1 MPIVTTIEGK
11 IAQIAIDRP
20 EKRNTLNSELCKD
33 LAREF
38 LELND
43 DTRVRSIVLCG
54 HNNVFCAG
62 LDIEE
67 QLAENT
73 QIFSEFQK
81 VIDALDALSKPIV
94 AAVSGPAVG
103 QGAAML
109 YHCDLVFAG
118 EHALFSMPGLALG
131 QTPRYGVSLLA
142 VKSGGYKLA
151 AQKLLLSEPISAA
164 EAVAMGLV
172 NHVVEDDK
180 VMTVAGAAALRLA
193 CLPPEAM
200 VATKRLL
207 KAAYMS
213 GLSEQR
219 KLEEEAASHLEEA
232 PKARKLS
239 ALSWKNVSRSLL
251 NSFLFCFFGRR
262 IVRSIDGLRA
272 PVFI

>member
-1 MPIVTTIEGK
+1 M
-11 IAQIAIDRP
+11 
-20 EKRNTLNSELCKD
+20 
-33 LAREF
+33 
-38 LELND
+38 
-43 DTRVRSIVLCG
+43 
-54 HNNVFCAG
+54 
-62 LDIEE
+62 
-67 QLAENT
+67 
-73 QIFSEFQK
+73 
-81 VIDALDALSKPIV
+81 
-94 AAVSGPAVG
+94 SGPAVG

-200 VATKRLL
+200 VA
-207 KAAYMS
+207 S
-213 GLSEQR
+213 
-219 KLEEEAASHLEEA
+219 
-232 PKARKLS
+232 
-239 ALSWKNVSRSLL
+239 SRSSEPLT
-251 NSFLFCFFGRR
+251 FCGWGSLC
-262 IVRSIDGLRA
+262 VRGLWVEVQLVVVPEDSPAHTHR
-272 PVFI
+272 

>member
-81 VIDALDALSKPIV
+81 VIDALDALSK
-94 AAVSGPAVG
+94 
-103 QGAAML
+103 QRRL
-109 YHCDLVFAG
+109 
-118 EHALFSMPGLALG
+118 
-131 QTPRYGVSLLA
+131 QTCRPETTSFRTDFCCRSCRYG
-142 VKSGGYKLA
+142 
-151 AQKLLLSEPISAA
+151 
-164 EAVAMGLV
+164 
-172 NHVVEDDK
+172 
-180 VMTVAGAAALRLA
+180 
-193 CLPPEAM
+193 
-200 VATKRLL
+200 
-207 KAAYMS
+207 
-213 GLSEQR
+213 
-219 KLEEEAASHLEEA
+219 
-232 PKARKLS
+232 ARQPC
-239 ALSWKNVSRSLL
+239 R
-251 NSFLFCFFGRR
+251 
-262 IVRSIDGLRA
+262 
-272 PVFI
+272 

>member
-1 MPIVTTIEGK
+1 MPIVTTIEGR
-11 IAQIAIDRP
+11 IAQVAIDRP
-20 EKRNTLNSELCKD
+20 EKRNTLSSELCKD

-73 QIFSEFQK
+73 PIFNEFQK
-81 VIDALDALSKPIV
+81 VIDALDALSKPVV
-94 AAVSGPAVG
+94 AAVSGPAVS

-151 AQKLLLSEPISAA
+151 AQKLLLSAA

-172 NHVVEDDK
+172 NHIVEDDK

-193 CLPPEAM
+193 SLPPEAM
-200 VATKRLL
+200 AATKRLL

-219 KLEEEAASHLEEA
+219 KLEEEAASHLEGSAESKEA
-232 PKARKLS
+232 FSAFMEKRQPKFAE
-239 ALSWKNVSRSLL
+239 
-251 NSFLFCFFGRR
+251 
-262 IVRSIDGLRA
+262 
-272 PVFI
+272 

>member
-94 AAVSGPAVG
+94 AAVSG
-103 QGAAML
+103 
-109 YHCDLVFAG
+109 
-118 EHALFSMPGLALG
+118 
-131 QTPRYGVSLLA
+131 RR
-142 VKSGGYKLA
+142 
-151 AQKLLLSEPISAA
+151 
-164 EAVAMGLV
+164 
-172 NHVVEDDK
+172 N
-180 VMTVAGAAALRLA
+180 
-193 CLPPEAM
+193 
-200 VATKRLL
+200 
-207 KAAYMS
+207 
-213 GLSEQR
+213 
-219 KLEEEAASHLEEA
+219 
-232 PKARKLS
+232 
-239 ALSWKNVSRSLL
+239 ALSLRSRL
-251 NSFLFCFFGRR
+251 RR
-262 IVRSIDGLRA
+262 
-272 PVFI
+272 

>member
-11 IAQIAIDRP
+11 IAQVAIDRP
-20 EKRNTLNSELCKD
+20 EKRITLNTELCKD

-73 QIFSEFQK
+73 QIFNEFQK

-151 AQKLLLSEPISAA
+151 AQKLLLSDP
-164 EAVAMGLV
+164 
-172 NHVVEDDK
+172 
-180 VMTVAGAAALRLA
+180 TVAGAAALRLA
-193 CLPPEAM
+193 SLPPEAM

-219 KLEEEAASHLEEA
+219 KLEEEAASHLEGSAESKEA
-232 PKARKLS
+232 FSAFMEKRQPKFAE
-239 ALSWKNVSRSLL
+239 
-251 NSFLFCFFGRR
+251 
-262 IVRSIDGLRA
+262 
-272 PVFI
+272 

>member
-1 MPIVTTIEGK
+1 MPIVTTIEGR
-11 IAQIAIDRP
+11 IAQVAIDRP
-20 EKRNTLNSELCKD
+20 EKRNTLSSELCKD

-73 QIFSEFQK
+73 PIFNEFQK
-81 VIDALDALSKPIV
+81 VIDALDALSKPVV
-94 AAVSGPAVG
+94 AAVSGPAVS

-142 VKSGGYKLA
+142 VKSGGYKLV
-151 AQKLLLSEPISAA
+151 SEPISAA

-172 NHVVEDDK
+172 NHIVEDDK

-193 CLPPEAM
+193 SLPPEAM
-200 VATKRLL
+200 AATKRLL

-219 KLEEEAASHLEEA
+219 KLEEEAASHLEGSDESKEA
-232 PKARKLS
+232 FSAFMEKRQPKFAE
-239 ALSWKNVSRSLL
+239 
-251 NSFLFCFFGRR
+251 
-262 IVRSIDGLRA
+262 
-272 PVFI
+272 

>member
-1 MPIVTTIEGK
+1 MPIVTTIEGR
-11 IAQIAIDRP
+11 IAQVAIDRP
-20 EKRNTLNSELCKD
+20 EKRNTLSSELCKD

-73 QIFSEFQK
+73 PIFNEFQK
-81 VIDALDALSKPIV
+81 VIDALDALSKPVV
-94 AAVSGPAVG
+94 AAVSGPAVS

-172 NHVVEDDK
+172 NHIVEDDK

-193 CLPPEAM
+193 
-200 VATKRLL
+200 ATKRLL

-219 KLEEEAASHLEEA
+219 KLEEEAASHLEGSAESKEA
-232 PKARKLS
+232 FSAFMEKRQPKFAE
-239 ALSWKNVSRSLL
+239 
-251 NSFLFCFFGRR
+251 
-262 IVRSIDGLRA
+262 
-272 PVFI
+272 

>member
-81 VIDALDALSKPIV
+81 V
-94 AAVSGPAVG
+94 
-103 QGAAML
+103 
-109 YHCDLVFAG
+109 
-118 EHALFSMPGLALG
+118 
-131 QTPRYGVSLLA
+131 
-142 VKSGGYKLA
+142 
-151 AQKLLLSEPISAA
+151 
-164 EAVAMGLV
+164 
-172 NHVVEDDK
+172 
-180 VMTVAGAAALRLA
+180 
-193 CLPPEAM
+193 
-200 VATKRLL
+200 
-207 KAAYMS
+207 
-213 GLSEQR
+213 
-219 KLEEEAASHLEEA
+219 
-232 PKARKLS
+232 
-239 ALSWKNVSRSLL
+239 
-251 NSFLFCFFGRR
+251 
-262 IVRSIDGLRA
+262 RA
-272 PVFI
+272 PQCFTTAISSSQVNMRFSLCRVWHWDRRRVTA

>member
-1 MPIVTTIEGK
+1 
-11 IAQIAIDRP
+11 
-20 EKRNTLNSELCKD
+20 
-33 LAREF
+33 
-38 LELND
+38 
-43 DTRVRSIVLCG
+43 
-54 HNNVFCAG
+54 
-62 LDIEE
+62 
-67 QLAENT
+67 
-73 QIFSEFQK
+73 
-81 VIDALDALSKPIV
+81 
-94 AAVSGPAVG
+94 
-103 QGAAML
+103 ML

-219 KLEEEAASHLEEA
+219 KLEEEAASHLEGSAESKEA
-232 PKARKLS
+232 FS
-239 ALSWKNVSRSLL
+239 ALMDKRQPK
-251 NSFLFCFFGRR
+251 F
-262 IVRSIDGLRA
+262 A
-272 PVFI
+272 E

>member
-1 MPIVTTIEGK
+1 MPIVTTIEGR
-11 IAQIAIDRP
+11 IAQVAIDRP
-20 EKRNTLNSELCKD
+20 EKRNTLSSELCKD

-73 QIFSEFQK
+73 PIFNEFQK
-81 VIDALDALSKPIV
+81 VIDALDALSKPVV
-94 AAVSGPAVG
+94 AAVSGPAVS

-172 NHVVEDDK
+172 NHIV

-193 CLPPEAM
+193 SLPPEAM
-200 VATKRLL
+200 AATKRLL

-219 KLEEEAASHLEEA
+219 KLEEEAASHLEGSAESKEA
-232 PKARKLS
+232 FSAFMEKRQPKFAE
-239 ALSWKNVSRSLL
+239 
-251 NSFLFCFFGRR
+251 
-262 IVRSIDGLRA
+262 
-272 PVFI
+272 

>member
-1 MPIVTTIEGK
+1 M
-11 IAQIAIDRP
+11 
-20 EKRNTLNSELCKD
+20 
-33 LAREF
+33 AREF

-151 AQKLLLSEPISAA
+151 AQKLLLSEPISAV

-219 KLEEEAASHLEEA
+219 KLEEEAASHLEGSAES
-232 PKARKLS
+232 KELS

>member
-11 IAQIAIDRP
+11 IAQITIDRP
-20 EKRNTLNSELCKD
+20 EKRNTLNSEICKE
-33 LAREF
+33 LAREL

-43 DTRVRSIVLCG
+43 DSRIRTVVLCG
-54 HNNVFCAG
+54 QNNVFCAG

-67 QLAENT
+67 QLQPDSE
-73 QIFSEFQK
+73 IFTEFQK

-94 AAVSGPAVG
+94 AAVTGPAVG
-103 QGAAML
+103 QGVALL

-118 EHALFSMPGLALG
+118 EHALFSMPALALG

-164 EAVAMGLV
+164 EAVAMGII

-180 VMTVAGAAALRLA
+180 VMTVASAAALRLA
-193 CLPPEAM
+193 SLPPEAV

-207 KAAYMS
+207 RAAYLS
-213 GLSEQR
+213 GTAEQR
-219 KLEEEAASHLEEA
+219 KLEEEVAAHLAGSAESKEA
-232 PKARKLS
+232 FNAFIEKRKPNF
-239 ALSWKNVSRSLL
+239 AE
-251 NSFLFCFFGRR
+251 
-262 IVRSIDGLRA
+262 
-272 PVFI
+272 

>member
-172 NHVVEDDK
+172 NHVVAEEDLLD
-180 VMTVAGAAALRLA
+180 AAMDLA
-193 CLPPEAM
+193 RSIMDNGPLAVRM
-200 VATKRLL
+200 TKRAIYDCMD
-207 KAAYMS
+207 KS
-213 GLSEQR
+213 FLSESSGWRMMEELNERAKASADAQEGTTAFKEKR
-219 KLEEEAASHLEEA
+219 KPVWS
-232 PKARKLS
+232 
-239 ALSWKNVSRSLL
+239 
-251 NSFLFCFFGRR
+251 GR
-262 IVRSIDGLRA
+262 
-272 PVFI
+272 

>member
-1 MPIVTTIEGK
+1 MPIVTTIEGR
-11 IAQIAIDRP
+11 IAQVAIDRP
-20 EKRNTLNSELCKD
+20 EKRNTLSSELCKD

-73 QIFSEFQK
+73 PIFNEFQK
-81 VIDALDALSKPIV
+81 VIDALDALSKPVV
-94 AAVSGPAVG
+94 AAVSGPAVS

-142 VKSGGYKLA
+142 VKSGATNLPLRNYFFPNRFLLPKLS
-151 AQKLLLSEPISAA
+151 LWGSSTIS
-164 EAVAMGLV
+164 LKTT
-172 NHVVEDDK
+172 K

-193 CLPPEAM
+193 SLPPEAM
-200 VATKRLL
+200 AATKRLL

-219 KLEEEAASHLEEA
+219 KLEEEAASHLEGSAESKEA
-232 PKARKLS
+232 FS
-239 ALSWKNVSRSLL
+239 AFMEKRRRSLL

-262 IVRSIDGLRA
+262 IVRSVDG
-272 PVFI
+272 

>member
-131 QTPRYGVSLLA
+131 QTPALRRKPVGRKERPATKLACPETTSFRTDFCCRSCRYG
-142 VKSGGYKLA
+142 
-151 AQKLLLSEPISAA
+151 
-164 EAVAMGLV
+164 
-172 NHVVEDDK
+172 
-180 VMTVAGAAALRLA
+180 
-193 CLPPEAM
+193 
-200 VATKRLL
+200 
-207 KAAYMS
+207 
-213 GLSEQR
+213 
-219 KLEEEAASHLEEA
+219 
-232 PKARKLS
+232 ARQPC
-239 ALSWKNVSRSLL
+239 R
-251 NSFLFCFFGRR
+251 
-262 IVRSIDGLRA
+262 
-272 PVFI
+272 